1 MVTTATTVGAESP
14 HQPGRI
20 EYETRHDCGITIV
33 LLAAQSAV
41 PADGKGCIKGAV
53 VGAIAGHYAHHH
65 AVLGAIAGCA
75 VGHHL
80 ANKKALEEKAAR
92 AHPVLPPANH

>member
-1 MVTTATTVGAESP
+1 M
-14 HQPGRI
+14 
-20 EYETRHDCGITIV
+20 

-80 ANKKALEEKAAR
+80 ANKKAREEEAAR
-92 AHPVLPPANH
+92 AHPVLPPAHL